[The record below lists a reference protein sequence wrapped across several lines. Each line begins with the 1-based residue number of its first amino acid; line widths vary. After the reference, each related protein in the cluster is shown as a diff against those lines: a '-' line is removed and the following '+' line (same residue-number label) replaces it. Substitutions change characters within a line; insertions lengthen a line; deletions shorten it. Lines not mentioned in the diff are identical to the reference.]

1 MPTITLVIPSY
12 NAPREHL
19 ERLYRSL
26 LAQTLEDFEAVF
38 VDDASRED
46 HYDLLRDPRIR
57 ILRREKNQGPA
68 VCRNA
73 GVADARAP
81 LLFFTDTDCALAPD
95 TLERA
100 VRHLEH
106 SDATVGDTVTETRTM
121 FGRAVALL
129 GFPGGGCIGFH
140 NVWRVS
146 PEGLAA
152 SFSSCNVAFH
162 KTVFEEMGRFDE
174 SFPVP
179 GGEDTVLA
187 RRMNDA
193 GKRLRYVPEQ
203 IVYHVE
209 RRGWKN
215 FLRWQVLRGRGNY
228 HIKKHVPEV
237 GSYLRLR
244 LWTFRNSFR
253 AAGPWYGLPV
263 FVLLCASVAGQMCG
277 YWLEKR
283 KTRRSEMR

>member
-1 MPTITLVIPSY
+1 MPKITVVIPAY
-12 NAPREHL
+12 NAPHDHL

-26 LAQTLEDFEAVF
+26 LAQTRADFEVVL

-46 HYDLLRDPRIR
+46 HYDLLRDSRFR

-68 VCRNA
+68 VCRNV
-73 GVADARAP
+73 GVSEARAAR
-81 LLFFTDTDCALAPD
+81 LFFTDTDCALAPD
-95 TLERA
+95 TLEQA
-100 VRHLEH
+100 LRHLE
-106 SDATVGDTVTETRTM
+106 SNDATVGDTVTETHTH

-140 NVWRVS
+140 NVWRIS
-146 PEGLAA
+146 DEGQAA
-152 SFSSCNVAFH
+152 SFSTCNVAFN
-162 KTVFEEMGRFDE
+162 KAVFEEMGRFDE
-174 SFPVP
+174 AFPVP

-187 RRMNDA
+187 RRMKEA
-193 GKRLRYVPEQ
+193 GKHLRYVPEQ

-209 RRGWKN
+209 RRGWRN

-253 AAGPWYGLPV
+253 AAGVWYAMPV

-283 KTRRSEMR
+283 KFS